1 MSHFTCAKFNAYEKN
16 LLLSHSLHQIFLFEL
31 GLSIFRWKKNFKLK
45 QLWIMNHS
53 YAKSAISEQENGKE
67 TNTNKNN

>member
-1 MSHFTCAKFNAYEKN
+1 MSQFTCAKFNAYEKN
-16 LLLSHSLHQIFLFEL
+16 LLLSLIASDFPLWTCGL
-31 GLSIFRWKKNFKLK
+31 GIFRWKKNFKLK

>member
-16 LLLSHSLHQIFLFEL
+16 LLLSLIASDFLFEL

-45 QLWIMNHS
+45 QLWIMNHP